1 LARFPPRAA
10 RGRLALALWA
20 LALVV
25 VVVVL
30 ATWVAGRI
38 AESQERDTVDT
49 RLAANMRVGREEFA
63 DALAEAQVDADR
75 LATSPQVQRA
85 LATGN
90 AEAAERIA
98 DAEGNVGLIAGDEL
112 LAGSDSWP
120 ASRAV
125 DVIGED
131 GETIGRVVVGVPL
144 DEELVQRLA
153 RAAGALEIDAMVVTD
168 GDEVVASSPPV
179 PEGTVIPP
187 GTEGSTRQGG
197 EAYRYVSTPLLEG
210 TDIRL
215 AALSSEAPV
224 SAAVDDTRQRAFI
237 AALATVVLA
246 LLLAWTISGL
256 LRRRGEGAQDA
267 EAVGRRARDVR
278 SSADEARMREAV
290 ALVGDALAATHD
302 PEALLPVIL
311 QSAIEATGA
320 VGARLVSG
328 GTEVVRTGKPEEGGK
343 PLALKLGSDEQ
354 GIGKLMLYPPRGG
367 SFDGEAEQLAHWLA
381 AQASIA
387 IENERL
393 HRTVKRQAITD
404 ELTQLSNRRRFT
416 ETLAVEVRRAERFG
430 DPLSLVL
437 ADLDDFKQINDRYGH
452 QAGDEVLR
460 RFADVLRENV
470 RDFDLPVRYGGEEFA
485 VDLTEDVEVTRQVK
499 ELSAGAGHAFIPQCG
514 LAPGY
519 ISIAAHHLMTLFD
532 SVDTV
537 KMRVGALPVHPSNA
551 LKYSLTWSTDGLIN
565 EYGNMCYG
573 IERGQRV
580 RLLPLEGYETIEM
593 DGLLYEAFNTSG
605 GLGTLADTYE
615 GAVRTMNY
623 KTLRYPGHC
632 EKMHLLMNDLKL
644 NDDRDTLK
652 RILERAIPQTLQDVV
667 LIYAAVTGVRHGELF
682 EETYVKKV
690 YPQTIRGRLWSAIQV
705 TTASA
710 LCSVVDLVCT
720 NPSQYA
726 GFVTQETFSLPDI
739 LANRFGTCYR

>member
-1 LARFPPRAA
+1 M
-10 RGRLALALWA
+10 ALWA
-20 LALVV
+20 LALAS

-38 AESQERDTVDT
+38 AESQERDTVDS

-63 DALAEAQVDADR
+63 DALTEAQVHADR
-75 LATSPQVQRA
+75 LASSTQVQRA
-85 LATGN
+85 LATEN
-90 AEAAERIA
+90 AEAAQRIA

-125 DVIGED
+125 DVVGEN

-144 DEELVQRLA
+144 DEGLVERLA
-153 RAAGALEIDAMVVTD
+153 RAAGVLEMDAMVVTE
-168 GDEVVASSPPV
+168 GGEVVASSPPV
-179 PEGTVIPP
+179 PESTVIPP
-187 GTEGSTRQGG
+187 GTEGTTRQGG

-210 TDIRL
+210 TDVRL

-237 AALATVVLA
+237 AALATVALT

-256 LRRRGEGAQDA
+256 LRRRGEAKDEV
-267 EAVGRRARDVR
+267 EATGRRRARDVR

-311 QSAIEATGA
+311 QSSIEATGA

-328 GTEVVRTGKPEEGGK
+328 GTEVVRAGKPDEGGK
-343 PLALKLGSDEQ
+343 PLALKLGTDEQ

-367 SFDGEAEQLAHWLA
+367 SFDGESEQLAHWLA

-485 VDLTEDVEVTRQVK
+485 VLLPETGLDGGEQLARRLQTALLRLRLPEIGGDRPPVTASFGVAAFPAARNA
-499 ELSAGAGHAFIPQCG
+499 EELLSAA
-514 LAPGY
+514 
-519 ISIAAHHLMTLFD
+519 D
-532 SVDTV
+532 
-537 KMRVGALPVHPSNA
+537 GALYQAKAAGKNRVV
-551 LKYSLTWSTDGLIN
+551 STREDA
-565 EYGNMCYG
+565 
-573 IERGQRV
+573 RR
-580 RLLPLEGYETIEM
+580 
-593 DGLLYEAFNTSG
+593 
-605 GLGTLADTYE
+605 
-615 GAVRTMNY
+615 
-623 KTLRYPGHC
+623 
-632 EKMHLLMNDLKL
+632 
-644 NDDRDTLK
+644 
-652 RILERAIPQTLQDVV
+652 
-667 LIYAAVTGVRHGELF
+667 
-682 EETYVKKV
+682 
-690 YPQTIRGRLWSAIQV
+690 
-705 TTASA
+705 
-710 LCSVVDLVCT
+710 
-720 NPSQYA
+720 
-726 GFVTQETFSLPDI
+726 PD
-739 LANRFGTCYR
+739 

>member
-1 LARFPPRAA
+1 
-10 RGRLALALWA
+10 
-20 LALVV
+20 
-25 VVVVL
+25 VVVL

-38 AESQERDTVDT
+38 AESQERDTVDS

-63 DALAEAQVDADR
+63 DALTEAQLHADR
-75 LATSPQVQRA
+75 LAASTQVQRA

-98 DAEGNVGLIAGDEL
+98 ETEGNVGLVAGDEL
-112 LAGSDSWP
+112 LAGSDAWP

-125 DVIGED
+125 DVVGED

-144 DEELVQRLA
+144 DEELVERLA
-153 RAAGALEIDAMVVTD
+153 RAAGVLEMDAMVVTD

-179 PEGTVIPP
+179 PEDTVIPP
-187 GTEGSTRQGG
+187 GTDGTTRQGG

-246 LLLAWTISGL
+246 LLLAWTISLL
-256 LRRRGEGAQDA
+256 LRRRGETVREA
-267 EAVGRRARDVR
+267 EAGEGRRARDVR
-278 SSADEARMREAV
+278 SSADEARVREAV

-328 GTEVVRTGKPEEGGK
+328 GTEVVRAGKPDEGGK

-367 SFDGEAEQLAHWLA
+367 SFDGESEQLAHWLA

-485 VDLTEDVEVTRQVK
+485 VLLPETGLDGAEQLARRLQTALLRLRLPEIGGDRPPVTASFGVAAFPAARNA
-499 ELSAGAGHAFIPQCG
+499 EELLSAA
-514 LAPGY
+514 
-519 ISIAAHHLMTLFD
+519 D
-532 SVDTV
+532 
-537 KMRVGALPVHPSNA
+537 GALYRAKAAGKNRVV
-551 LKYSLTWSTDGLIN
+551 STGEDA
-565 EYGNMCYG
+565 
-573 IERGQRV
+573 R
-580 RLLPLEGYETIEM
+580 RL
-593 DGLLYEAFNTSG
+593 D
-605 GLGTLADTYE
+605 
-615 GAVRTMNY
+615 
-623 KTLRYPGHC
+623 
-632 EKMHLLMNDLKL
+632 
-644 NDDRDTLK
+644 
-652 RILERAIPQTLQDVV
+652 
-667 LIYAAVTGVRHGELF
+667 
-682 EETYVKKV
+682 
-690 YPQTIRGRLWSAIQV
+690 
-705 TTASA
+705 
-710 LCSVVDLVCT
+710 
-720 NPSQYA
+720 
-726 GFVTQETFSLPDI
+726 
-739 LANRFGTCYR
+739 